1 MGVEEMQ
8 VQEQAMSG
16 LLTAVEASE
25 AALLASVKDNCPLTT
40 ALISITCAACRWSWK
55 RLSLSCRPS
64 EVGRQPST

>member
-1 MGVEEMQ
+1 VGVEEVE

-16 LLTAVEASE
+16 LLRAVEASE
-25 AALLASVKDNCPLTT
+25 AALLALVNDNCPPTT
-40 ALISITCAACRWSWK
+40 ALISITCAACRLSWK